1 MIRFNNV
8 SKVYDNGH
16 RALNNVNLT
25 VDDGEFVFIV
35 GPSGA
40 GKSTLLKLLMNE
52 ERPTEGEIY
61 LGKFA
66 LHDLPRRK
74 IPALRRSIGI
84 MFQDFRL
91 IDDMTAAE
99 NIAYPLKI
107 IGVSKR
113 SIKKRVK
120 YILKLM
126 QLESKAECYP
136 DELSGGEKQRIALGR
151 ALVNNPNTII
161 ADEPTG
167 NVDPEM
173 SRQIMGLL
181 KEINDR
187 GTTILVVTHEKNLVN
202 ALKKRVIFI
211 DHGKVVGDVMEGTYH
226 V

>member
-16 RALNNVNLT
+16 RALNNINLT
-25 VDDGEFVFIV
+25 VEDGEFVFIV

-61 LGKFA
+61 IGKFA
-66 LHDLPRRK
+66 LHKLPRRK
-74 IPALRRSIGI
+74 IPVLRRSIGI

-99 NIAYPLKI
+99 NIGYPLKI

-126 QLESKAECYP
+126 QLESKADCYP

-151 ALVNNPNTII
+151 ALVNNPSTII

-211 DHGKVVGDVMEGTYH
+211 EQGKVVGDVMEGTYH

>member
-1 MIRFNNV
+1 
-8 SKVYDNGH
+8 
-16 RALNNVNLT
+16 
-25 VDDGEFVFIV
+25 
-35 GPSGA
+35 
-40 GKSTLLKLLMNE
+40 
-52 ERPTEGEIY
+52 
-61 LGKFA
+61 
-66 LHDLPRRK
+66 
-74 IPALRRSIGI
+74 

-99 NIAYPLKI
+99 NIGYPLKI

-126 QLESKAECYP
+126 QLESKADCYP

-151 ALVNNPNTII
+151 ALVNNPSTII

-211 DHGKVVGDVMEGTYH
+211 EQGKVVGDVMEGTYH